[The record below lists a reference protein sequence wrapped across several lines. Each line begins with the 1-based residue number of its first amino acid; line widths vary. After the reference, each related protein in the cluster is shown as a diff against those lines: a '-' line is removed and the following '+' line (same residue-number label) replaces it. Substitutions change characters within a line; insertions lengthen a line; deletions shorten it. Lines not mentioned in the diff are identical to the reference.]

1 MNPASTDISLW
12 PDAVALDMASENEA
26 AKLIALKRYRV
37 LLNRLDVAT
46 APNIKWPEASGE

>member
-1 MNPASTDISLW
+1 MNKASNDISLLQ
-12 PDAVALDMASENEA
+12 DAVDLDMASEKEA